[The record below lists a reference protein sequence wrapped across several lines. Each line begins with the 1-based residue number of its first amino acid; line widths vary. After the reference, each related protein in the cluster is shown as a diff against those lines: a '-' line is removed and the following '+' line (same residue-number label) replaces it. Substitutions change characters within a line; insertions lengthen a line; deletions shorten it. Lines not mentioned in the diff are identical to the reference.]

1 MRKIKKKGRASYF
14 VLPNVVMEKYRC
26 RDISAVDVAVYSALC
41 SLRRDYDGVRE
52 SQKRIASMCGITE
65 KTVSASVYRLYLC
78 GLIKNV
84 IIERN
89 GMKYKTTVYHL
100 ESLPES
106 GYFFVPRCIFRHTD
120 ISAKMFAVY
129 IFLCCVQH
137 NEYEKSWNSYS
148 DLCEKMGFNK
158 GQRSEVI
165 RLIGNLSER
174 GLIKKTV
181 RKVNGKYVDNI
192 YRVAGVGCDFTDNYI
207 THKGIYGGYRS
218 EKKNSELREREKLSS
233 VVTSE
238 DFFRDFEVEVG
249 NIEQK
254 VIISGNFGES
264 QSASP

>member
-14 VLPNVVMEKYRC
+14 VLPNEVMEKYRN
-26 RDISAVDVAVYSALC
+26 RAISAVDVAVYSALC
-41 SLRRDYDGVRE
+41 SKRREYDGVRV

-89 GMKYKTTVYHL
+89 GMKYKTTVYQL

-120 ISAKMFAVY
+120 ISPKMFAVY

-207 THKGIYGGYRS
+207 THKGIYGSYCS
-218 EKKNSELREREKLSS
+218 EKKNSGLGESRDLSS
-233 VVTSE
+233 IITC
-238 DFFRDFEVEVG
+238 DDLF
-249 NIEQK
+249 EQK
-254 VIISGNFGES
+254 VIISGNFLES
-264 QSASP
+264 GSASP